1 LSTYLVADGR
11 HGAADR
17 CYAKHGDGNNETDD
31 LDKRHPVRE
40 ERPEQRRDISHN
52 QHLLNIRSHRAM
64 SSSVQTALDPF
75 R

>member
-17 CYAKHGDGNNETDD
+17 RYAKHGDGNDETDD

-40 ERPEQRRDISHN
+40 ERPGNDTTFHTI
-52 QHLLNIRSHRAM
+52 NIY
-64 SSSVQTALDPF
+64 
-75 R
+75 